1 MIGLLRP
8 DYPQCSVRRLC
19 QLLAVAPSSSYYRKE
34 DADDRELR
42 DLIERIALEFPR
54 YG

>member
-1 MIGLLRP
+1 MISVLRR
-8 DYPQCSVRRLC
+8 DYPQCSVRQLC
-19 QLLAVAPSSSYYRKE
+19 QLLAVAPSSYSYRRE
-34 DADDRELR
+34 HADDRELR